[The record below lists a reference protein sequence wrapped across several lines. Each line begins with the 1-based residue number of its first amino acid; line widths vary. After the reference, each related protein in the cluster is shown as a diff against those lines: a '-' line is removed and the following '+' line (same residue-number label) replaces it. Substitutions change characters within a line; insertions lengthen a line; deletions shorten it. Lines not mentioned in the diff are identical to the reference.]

1 MTTCPPVPLT
11 APRKPR
17 PMGVGVIPMH
27 SHSCSEQSEPRSRF
41 DWTDRRTPEQKASAQ
56 LAMCEYLKEHN
67 RQEIE
72 RARHAASQLS
82 LI

>member
-1 MTTCPPVPLT
+1 
-11 APRKPR
+11 
-17 PMGVGVIPMH
+17 MGVGVIPMH